1 MATLHGQIRR
11 AGQGVPGLRVV
22 GYEEIQ
28 IGYEV
33 DDTPPCQL
41 GPPSVEY
48 VGDDLTDDT
57 GRFRIEYTP
66 REDPDEC
73 GFRAVVRVRVFE
85 GATALWQSPNK
96 IAAASVRFDFDIPA
110 PPPPLDPEGEARV
123 FGVLT
128 RCGQPATGYRI
139 VAFEEV
145 RHGYPYLHHPC
156 VEASPVVRNLGT
168 VVVAPDG
175 SFEIRYTPTEP
186 DEGACSFAQTV
197 QVQAFEGT
205 TPVWRSAALPY
216 RKALKFDHE
225 LYPGCQ
231 SGSTMVR
238 VLDELGRRREGAEVF
253 VNGELRGL
261 TDSLGQLFVPSIAA
275 GDALTARVRL
285 RENPTDRQAHAAG
298 SDRNWNYRVYI
309 TSLSLTYDANG
320 DHPAFQPF
328 IVGDPTVVQD
338 LIVRRRNVLFGF
350 NLVASVEWDAT
361 ASEMV
366 YFRDRLLETSELIF
380 NGTDGQFLI
389 EQFSIADNRTRWVEA
404 DIRIYADWSQRS
416 ETGSN
421 ISETDGPIRM
431 NPFDAFYPAVLFHEL
446 GHYAFYLSDE
456 YAPLDCWTGQ
466 EDPFCTLAS
475 NPELPLTP
483 FTDGQGKDSCLMR
496 GSQYQEPEEV
506 LLPSPCEPSRRLHL
520 AGTGGLLDY
529 DYAALLG
536 ILRVAAA
543 VTQQPWCDRRSSARL
558 RTSAWHDD
566 CAAARRADPAQLRS
580 PGGMEDTRAGTRC
593 RPVW

>member
-48 VGDDLTDDT
+48 IGDDLTDDT

-175 SFEIRYTPTEP
+175 SFEIDTHPPSLTRAPVRSP
-186 DEGACSFAQTV
+186 DGAGAGVRRHHTSLAQ
-197 QVQAFEGT
+197 
-205 TPVWRSAALPY
+205 RSASVPESTQVRSRALP
-216 RKALKFDHE
+216 
-225 LYPGCQ
+225 
-231 SGSTMVR
+231 
-238 VLDELGRRREGAEVF
+238 
-253 VNGELRGL
+253 
-261 TDSLGQLFVPSIAA
+261 
-275 GDALTARVRL
+275 RL
-285 RENPTDRQAHAAG
+285 PERQH
-298 SDRNWNYRVYI
+298 
-309 TSLSLTYDANG
+309 
-320 DHPAFQPF
+320 
-328 IVGDPTVVQD
+328 
-338 LIVRRRNVLFGF
+338 
-350 NLVASVEWDAT
+350 
-361 ASEMV
+361 
-366 YFRDRLLETSELIF
+366 
-380 NGTDGQFLI
+380 
-389 EQFSIADNRTRWVEA
+389 
-404 DIRIYADWSQRS
+404 
-416 ETGSN
+416 
-421 ISETDGPIRM
+421 DGP
-431 NPFDAFYPAVLFHEL
+431 
-446 GHYAFYLSDE
+446 G
-456 YAPLDCWTGQ
+456 
-466 EDPFCTLAS
+466 
-475 NPELPLTP
+475 
-483 FTDGQGKDSCLMR
+483 
-496 GSQYQEPEEV
+496 
-506 LLPSPCEPSRRLHL
+506 SRR
-520 AGTGGLLDY
+520 AGQ
-529 DYAALLG
+529 AA
-536 ILRVAAA
+536 
-543 VTQQPWCDRRSSARL
+543 
-558 RTSAWHDD
+558 
-566 CAAARRADPAQLRS
+566 
-580 PGGMEDTRAGTRC
+580 
-593 RPVW
+593 